1 MIFSPIGAFVLL
13 WPALDLN
20 ILVQSFINN
29 GELMNRILLITLL
42 VASVSIAGEKKS
54 CCGPTATEQFAAFGK
69 EMAFVSLHEAPEP
82 FVFRSV
88 GGEAKTLKV
97 ADGADANIYQV
108 KAGKPTDNYLFIF
121 HEWWGLNDYI
131 KQEAENWQREL
142 GNVNVI
148 AVDLYD
154 GKIAASPDSARKY
167 VMEVNETRAR
177 AIVQVVIDHA
187 GPKAKISTLGW
198 CFGGGW
204 SMQTALMAGKQAVGC
219 VIYYGM
225 PEKDAAKIKTLNCDV
240 LGIFAA
246 QDGFINADVVGQF
259 EKDMKASKKKLTVK
273 MYDAVHAFAN
283 PSNPKYDKEKSAEA
297 NAAALAYLKAKMK

>member
-1 MIFSPIGAFVLL
+1 MKKVIVL
-13 WPALDLN
+13 
-20 ILVQSFINN
+20 
-29 GELMNRILLITLL
+29 TL
-42 VASVSIAGEKKS
+42 VAVFVSYAGEKKS
-54 CCGPTATEQFAAFGK
+54 CCGPTSTEQFAAFGK
-69 EMAFVSLHEAPEP
+69 EMAFVALHEAPEP

-88 GGEAKTLKV
+88 GGEAKTVKV
-97 ADGADANIYQV
+97 AEGPDANIYQV
-108 KAGKPTDNYLFIF
+108 KAGKPTDNYLLIF

-131 KQEAENWQREL
+131 KQEAEQWQREL

-154 GKIAASPDSARKY
+154 GKIASVPDSAKKY

-177 AIVQVVIDHA
+177 AIVQAVIDHA

-204 SMQTALMAGKQAVGC
+204 SMQTALMAGKQAAGC

-225 PEKDAAKIKTLNCDV
+225 PEKDAAKLKTLNCDV
-240 LGIFAA
+240 LGIFAT
-246 QDGFINADVVGQF
+246 QDGFINGEVVGQF
-259 EKDMKASKKKLTVK
+259 EKDMKAAKKKLTVK
-273 MYDAVHAFAN
+273 NYDAVHAFAN

-297 NAAALAYLKAKMK
+297 NAEALAYLKAKMK